1 MPLGREIV
9 ELFEAIPDRIEV
21 SGTGPT
27 WRVTGGS
34 FDSVVSWANDAF
46 DDPVVIARED
56 RSRWWPRV
64 TLTVTTDPELAGQAP
79 PLEAFIPPD
88 LPEPEPEPGPE
99 PKPEPQPTRD
109 IEPAPEPVPDPLE
122 PAPPE
127 LTDEEGFSPLEEIFA
142 SQEEARVARRFPEQ
156 RARGGETH

>member
-56 RSRWWPRV
+56 RRRWWPRV
-64 TLTVTTDPELAGQAP
+64 TLTVTTDPELAAQAP
-79 PLEAFIPPD
+79 PLGAFIPPD
-88 LPEPEPEPGPE
+88 LPEPQPEPQPQ
-99 PKPEPQPTRD
+99 PQPTRD
-109 IEPAPEPVPDPLE
+109 IEPEPVPDPPE
-122 PAPPE
+122 PGLPE
-127 LTDEEGFSPLEEIFA
+127 PTDEEGFSPLEEIFA
-142 SQEEARVARRFPEQ
+142 RQEEARVARRFPEQ